1 MESVAYVLLYL
12 VAGDSTSTSCGDY
25 GAAASV
31 NRLDLKLENSEGVRR
46 DRQIRKLWVSVFRR
60 LVSGC

>member
-1 MESVAYVLLYL
+1 VESVAHVSLYL
-12 VAGDSTSTSCGDY
+12 VAGDSTSTSCDY

-31 NRLDLKLENSEGVRR
+31 NRLDLKLENSEGVSR
-46 DRQIRKLWVSVFRR
+46 DRQIGNLWVSVFCG